1 MVNEMRQ
8 RKTNALR
15 LYLNVELKKNKRSE
29 QTQKNRN
36 KTIDTKNKQVITS
49 GEGSRGRREVGKAD

>member
-36 KTIDTKNKQVITS
+36 KTIDTKNK
-49 GEGSRGRREVGKAD
+49 

>member
-8 RKTNALR
+8 RKTNTLR

-36 KTIDTKNKQVITS
+36 KIIDTKNK
-49 GEGSRGRREVGKAD
+49 